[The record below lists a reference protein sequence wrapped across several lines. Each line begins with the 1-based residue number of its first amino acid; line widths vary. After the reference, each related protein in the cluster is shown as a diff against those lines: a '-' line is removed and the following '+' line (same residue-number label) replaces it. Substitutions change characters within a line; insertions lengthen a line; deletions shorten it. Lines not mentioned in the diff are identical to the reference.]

1 MIKMDDLVKIHC
13 TTHTVCTNKW
23 TGQVYKNEEEM
34 KADVANPN
42 TRTTME
48 DIKTDIT
55 VQVSPKGLQALQ
67 KVMAKQNE
75 PKA

>member
-1 MIKMDDLVKIHC
+1 MDNLIKIHC
-13 TTHTVCTNKW
+13 TTMTVCTNKS
-23 TGQVYKNEEEM
+23 TGQVYKDEEEM

-42 TRTTME
+42 TRTTIA
-48 DIKTDIT
+48 DIKTDVT
-55 VQVSPKGLQALQ
+55 VQVSPKGLHALQ

>member
-1 MIKMDDLVKIHC
+1 MDNLVKIHC

-23 TGQVYKNEEEM
+23 TGQVYKDEEEM

-42 TRTTME
+42 TRTTMA
-48 DIKTDIT
+48 DIKQDIT

>member
-1 MIKMDDLVKIHC
+1 MDNLIKIHC
-13 TTHTVCTNKW
+13 TTITVCTNKS
-23 TGQVYKNEEEM
+23 TGQVYKDEEEM

-42 TRTTME
+42 TRTTMA
-48 DIKTDIT
+48 DIKQDVT

>member
-1 MIKMDDLVKIHC
+1 MTKMDDLVKIHC

-23 TGQVYKNEEEM
+23 TGQVYKDEEEM

-55 VQVSPKGLQALQ
+55 VHVSPKGLQALQ

>member
-1 MIKMDDLVKIHC
+1 MDDLPKIHC
-13 TTHTVCTNKW
+13 TTITVCTNKW
-23 TGQVYKNEEEM
+23 TGKVYKDEEEM

-42 TRTTME
+42 TRTTMA
-48 DIKTDIT
+48 DVKTDIT

-67 KVMAKQNE
+67 KVMSKQNE

>member
-1 MIKMDDLVKIHC
+1 MDDLPKIHC
-13 TTHTVCTNKW
+13 TTITVCTNKW
-23 TGQVYKNEEEM
+23 TGKVYKDEEEM

-42 TRTTME
+42 TKTTMA
-48 DIKTDIT
+48 DIKTDVT
-55 VQVSPKGLQALQ
+55 VQVSPKGLEALQ

>member
-1 MIKMDDLVKIHC
+1 MDKDILKINC
-13 TTHTVCTNKW
+13 TTITVCTNKW
-23 TGQVYKNEEEM
+23 TGQVYKDEEEM

-42 TRTTME
+42 TKTTMA
-48 DIKTDIT
+48 DIKTDVT
-55 VQVSPKGLQALQ
+55 VQVSPKGLHALQ

>member
-1 MIKMDDLVKIHC
+1 
-13 TTHTVCTNKW
+13 
-23 TGQVYKNEEEM
+23 M
-34 KADVANPN
+34 KADVAYPD
-42 TRTTME
+42 TATTME
-48 DIKTDIT
+48 HIKQDIT

>member
-1 MIKMDDLVKIHC
+1 MDDLVKIHC
-13 TTHTVCTNKW
+13 TTMTVCTNKL
-23 TGQVYKNEEEM
+23 TGQVYKDEEEM

-42 TRTTME
+42 TKTTMA
-48 DIKTDIT
+48 DIKQDVT

-67 KVMAKQNE
+67 KVMSKHNE

>member
-1 MIKMDDLVKIHC
+1 MDDLPKIHC
-13 TTHTVCTNKW
+13 TTITVCTNKS
-23 TGQVYKNEEEM
+23 TGQVYKDEEEM

-42 TRTTME
+42 TKTTMA
-48 DIKTDIT
+48 DIKQDVT

-67 KVMAKQNE
+67 KVMSKQNE

>member
-1 MIKMDDLVKIHC
+1 MDDLPKIHC
-13 TTHTVCTNKW
+13 TTITVCTNKW
-23 TGQVYKNEEEM
+23 TGQVYKDEKEM

-42 TRTTME
+42 TRTTMA
-48 DIKTDIT
+48 DVKTDIT

-67 KVMAKQNE
+67 KVMSKQNE